1 MPSTSCRPVILII
14 RDGWGHN
21 PDPSLNP
28 YNAIFCAKHPTEDR
42 LIRDYP
48 NTLMKCSGVDAG
60 LPKGTMGNSEVG
72 HQNLGAGRIVDQEI
86 MRISKTIHN
95 GEFFRNRVLR
105 ETVEFA
111 RKHRGKIHLFGLVSD
126 AGVHSILE
134 HLYACLELA
143 KRERFSEVYIHAFM
157 DGRDTPPTSG
167 LGYIRDVEKECARVG
182 VGKIATV
189 SGRYYAMDRDKRWD
203 RVQKAF
209 DCLAFGKGRTCKS
222 AEEAVQ
228 AYYNAPTNTSQN
240 GDEFILPTNIVDSG
254 GQPRATVGDGDSVV
268 FFNFRGD
275 RPREITRAF
284 VDDDFKP
291 FPRGKKLDL
300 YYATLTEYESGLPV
314 KLIFPKPEKMKGIVG
329 VYLAE
334 LGLKQFRCAETEK
347 YPHVTFFFNDYRE
360 EPFDGEDRFLV
371 PSPKVATYDLQPE
384 MSAPP
389 VCDEVVKR
397 VLSKQYALV
406 VVNFANGD
414 MVGHTG
420 SLPAAIQ
427 AVETVD
433 GCVGRILEAAKSTG
447 AAAVVT
453 ADHGNCE
460 QMYDPVN
467 RMPHTAHTMNDVPLY
482 IVDEGLRGRPLRT
495 DGRLADVAPTVLG
508 MMGLK
513 VPAEMTGRSLIP

>member
-1 MPSTSCRPVILII
+1 MII
-14 RDGWGHN
+14 RDGWGFN
-21 PDPSLNP
+21 PDPSQNS
-28 YNAIFCAKHPTEDR
+28 YNAVYLAKHPTEDR
-42 LIRDYP
+42 LTRDYP
-48 NTLMKCSGVDAG
+48 RALLKCSGIDVG

-86 MRISKTIHN
+86 MRITKTIHN
-95 GEFFRNRVLR
+95 GEFFKNPVLL
-105 ETVEFA
+105 EA
-111 RKHRGKIHLFGLVSD
+111 IKSAKNQHGKLHLFGLASD
-126 AGVHSILE
+126 AGVHSVLE

-143 KRERFSEVYIHAFM
+143 KRENFKDVFIHPFM

-167 LGYIRDVEKECARVG
+167 MGYIRDIEKECARIG
-182 VGKIATV
+182 TGKIATV
-189 SGRYYAMDRDKRWD
+189 NGRYYAMDRDKRWD

-209 DCLAFGKGRTCKS
+209 DCLAFGKGLPFKS
-222 AEEAVQ
+222 TAEAVQ
-228 AYYNAPTNTSQN
+228 SYYDHPTNSSQN
-240 GDEFILPTNIVDSG
+240 GDEFILPSNIVDAG
-254 GQPRATVGDGDSVV
+254 GKPLATVADGDSVI

-275 RPREITRAF
+275 RPREISHAF

-291 FPRGKKLDL
+291 FPRGKKLNL
-300 YYATLTEYESGLPV
+300 YYATLTEYETGLPV
-314 KLIFPKPEKMKGIVG
+314 HLIFPKPEKMKGIVG
-329 VYLAE
+329 SYLSE

-360 EPFDGEDRFLV
+360 APFDGEDRFLV

-389 VCDEVVKR
+389 VGEEVVKR
-397 VLSKQYALV
+397 VLSKKYDLV

-420 SLPAAIQ
+420 SLPAAIK

-433 GCVGRILEAAKSTG
+433 GCVGKILDAALSTG
-447 AAAVVT
+447 AVAVVT

-467 RMPHTAHTMNDVPLY
+467 KMPHTAHTMNDVPLY
-482 IVDEGLRGRPLRT
+482 IFDEALRGKKLRA
-495 DGRLADVAPTVLG
+495 DGRLADVAPTVLKL
-508 MMGLK
+508 MGLK
-513 VPAEMTGRSLIP
+513 APSEMTGTSLIP